1 MSDRRIVKMEEGAK
15 VPEGAKF
22 LHAQSVQQV
31 YQPYTGRYCEPL
43 RKRVVT
49 YFYYELA
56 ERDS

>member
-1 MSDRRIVKMEEGAK
+1 MEEGAK